1 MTALK
6 HNSETKG
13 FLMDKAKRAKKTA
26 KPARKV
32 KIPKAKSEKP
42 VSIRGGFPRHTLE
55 KALRIPSAI
64 LEQNA
69 GKACTPQEAAK
80 YVGVLTVNGPLGVE
94 IASAK
99 KYGFLESPETGKIQ
113 TSALAKMILRPKN
126 ESDVVRG
133 YRDAVLKAPSI
144 GDVYLHFR
152 GENLPDDRFLIN
164 TLSEQFG
171 ISEDQFADFKQ
182 VFLDCLSVAELV
194 EKRGDKIRVL
204 DSPSDSVE
212 NDSRIKSLGK
222 GVVVNPSDS
231 CFVMQPFSSPLG
243 TYYASIYKPA
253 IEKAGLKAVRA
264 DTDIFGTGKIID
276 QVWRGISEA
285 KVLVAELTSRNP
297 NVFYELGLAHAL
309 NKPVVL
315 ISASEDDVPFDLR
328 HIRVIYYDHTDPFW
342 GNKLLEKVAE
352 NILSALRNPEEALF
366 KPSQIS

>member
-1 MTALK
+1 MQKNKT
-6 HNSETKG
+6 
-13 FLMDKAKRAKKTA
+13 AKKTQTVKKESVA
-26 KPARKV
+26 ARK
-32 KIPKAKSEKP
+32 PKVAKEK
-42 VSIRGGFPRHTLE
+42 VEKVASSRGGFPRHTLE

-80 YVGVLTVNGPLGVE
+80 FVGVSTVNGPLGVE

-113 TSALAKMILRPKN
+113 TSALAKMILRPQN
-126 ESDVVRG
+126 EGDAVRG

-152 GENLPDDRFLIN
+152 GENLPDDKFLKN
-164 TLSEQFG
+164 TLSDQFG

-182 VFLDCLSVAELV
+182 IFNDCLTIAQLV
-194 EKRGDKIRVL
+194 EKRGEKVRVL
-204 DSPSDSVE
+204 DTPSDSIE
-212 NDSRIKSLGK
+212 NDSRIKTLGK

-231 CFVMQPFSSPLG
+231 CFVMQPFSPPLG
-243 TYYASIYKPA
+243 TYYSSIYKPA

-264 DTDIFGTGKIID
+264 DADLFGTGKIID

-328 HIRVIYYDHTDPFW
+328 HIRVIYYDNTDPFW
-342 GNKLLEKVAE
+342 GSKLLEKVAE
-352 NILSALRNPEEALF
+352 NILSAIKNPEEALF
-366 KPSQIS
+366 KPYQTT